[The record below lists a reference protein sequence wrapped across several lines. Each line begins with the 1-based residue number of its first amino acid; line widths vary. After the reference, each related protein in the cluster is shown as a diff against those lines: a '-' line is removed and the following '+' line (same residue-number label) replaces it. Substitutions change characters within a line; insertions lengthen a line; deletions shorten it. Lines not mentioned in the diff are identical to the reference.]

1 MSNCVEATHS
11 AFVYPRSSRLE
22 ITRSRVLFF
31 FSSRRRHTRCS
42 RDWSSDVCSSD
53 LTSKLRAVAMR
64 LSPGSNRTITSPR
77 LTRSQRHSFFGLIVS
92 ATRAPHPLPYLTA
105 SSSLDPGGFQARGQN
120 MNCAQCDQISDT
132 RHRERN
138 QDRKS
143 VV

>member
-1 MSNCVEATHS
+1 SH
-11 AFVYPRSSRLE
+11 
-22 ITRSRVLFF
+22 
-31 FSSRRRHTRCS
+31 
-42 RDWSSDVCSSD
+42 
-53 LTSKLRAVAMR
+53 TSKLRAVAMR

-132 RHRERN
+132 RHPERN
-138 QDRKS
+138 HVASRPLEHMAYDVGNEPASNRS
-143 VV
+143 RHPAHADVVGHVLEWTGSYMIPFAMAGNMSEVNV